1 LRLEDRPDSVRFAL
15 APAAEA
21 LMSLHVTLYP
31 KIHAL
36 QHPWIRA
43 MHRVSPALKREI
55 RAFAFAF
62 ADAYAD
68 CFVPTGPSMTFHDQL
83 VVLQSLSD
91 EQAAHELARPLF
103 FYWEPE
109 AGGAERLS
117 DPAVRDGAVSFARDT
132 GGEEGAELVA
142 LAFEDPGLLRDRLVA
157 LLERYWDEAFAV
169 EWERLEPLLEESIA
183 ESRERVT
190 REARPRCSPTCLH
203 SGPRRAPSFAARR
216 TSTPSR

>member
-15 APAAEA
+15 AAAAEA

-55 RAFAFAF
+55 RAFAFSF
-62 ADAYAD
+62 ADAFAD

-83 VVLQSLSD
+83 AVLQSLSD

-103 FYWEPE
+103 FYWKPE
-109 AGGAERLS
+109 AGGPERLS
-117 DPAVRDGAVSFARDT
+117 DPALRDGAVSFARDT

-142 LAFEDPGLLRDRLVA
+142 LAFEAPACYATGSSPCSSA
-157 LLERYWDEAFAV
+157 
-169 EWERLEPLLEESIA
+169 
-183 ESRERVT
+183 T
-190 REARPRCSPTCLH
+190 GARPSRSSGSDWSRCSRNRL
-203 SGPRRAPSFAARR
+203 RRVASE
-216 TSTPSR
+216 